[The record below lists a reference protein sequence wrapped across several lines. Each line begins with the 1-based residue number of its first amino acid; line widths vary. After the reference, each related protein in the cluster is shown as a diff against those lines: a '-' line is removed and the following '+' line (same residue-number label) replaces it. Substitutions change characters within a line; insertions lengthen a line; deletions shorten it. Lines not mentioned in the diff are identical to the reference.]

1 MIKKILVALDGSE
14 SADKA
19 LDFALDL
26 AGKCS
31 AEILLLSVVPPV
43 IVPPYV
49 YPSFGAT
56 PVPSPPSEFQTYS
69 DKLKGRFEKVLRGAL
84 KKTRETNPDL
94 KVSTKLED
102 GHVAEKIIKTAEE
115 ENVDLIVMGSRGLSG
130 IKELFLGS
138 NSDTVVHKATCPVLI
153 VK

>member
-1 MIKKILVALDGSE
+1 MIKKILVALDGSK

-19 LDFALDL
+19 LDFALNL
-26 AGKCS
+26 AEKYS
-31 AEILLLSVVPPV
+31 AEIRLLSVVPPI

-56 PVPSPPSEFQTYS
+56 PVPSAPSEFQTYS
-69 DKLKGRFEKVLRGAL
+69 DKLKARFEKVLHSAL
-84 KKTRETNPDL
+84 EKAHKINPDL
-94 KVSTKLED
+94 KISTKLEE
-102 GHVAEKIIKTAEE
+102 GRVAEKIIKTAKE
-115 ENVDLIVMGSRGLSG
+115 ENIDMIVMGSRGLSG

-138 NSDTVVHKATCPVLI
+138 ISDTVADKAICPVLI